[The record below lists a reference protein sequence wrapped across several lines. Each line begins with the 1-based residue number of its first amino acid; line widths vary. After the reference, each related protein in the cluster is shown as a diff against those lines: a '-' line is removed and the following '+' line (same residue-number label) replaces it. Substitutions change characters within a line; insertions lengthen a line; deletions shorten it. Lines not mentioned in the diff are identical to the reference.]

1 MTYTLTGKTGEWE
14 VIIGLEV
21 HCQIISQSKVF
32 SSASTKFGA
41 TQNTNVSFIDAGFP
55 GMLPVLNEKCIEQC
69 VRTGLGLNAKINK
82 YSRFDRKNYFYPDL
96 PQGYQISQLY
106 YPIVGEGFIEVT
118 TEALGTRKIGVERL
132 HLEQDAGKSIHDLAP
147 GKTLL
152 DLNRCGVGLM
162 EIVSKPDM
170 RSPEEAGEY
179 LRQLRSI
186 VRALGTCD
194 GNMDEGS
201 MRCDANVSVR
211 KVGETELRTRTEI
224 KNVNSV
230 KYVMQAIEIEANRQI
245 ETYENGGTIK
255 QQTLLFDPENG
266 ETRAMRSKENA
277 NDYRYFP
284 DPDLLPVVLTDEY
297 IEAIRK
303 TMPELPEA
311 KRKRYVTELGLT
323 DYDAHVLTLDA
334 ETSAYFETAL
344 IGQDPKKVANWVMGD
359 LFGYLNK
366 NGLSLSESP
375 ISAPH
380 LGQLVGLIADGTI
393 SGKIAKEVFEI
404 MAETGKAPSVI
415 IEEKGL
421 KQNSDTGALEKL
433 ITEILAQNPD
443 KVAEIKAGK
452 DKLKGWFIGQIMK
465 ASNGTINPGLANE
478 LLNKKLSES

>member
-1 MTYTLTGKTGEWE
+1 MTYTITGKTGEWE

-32 SSASTKFGA
+32 SAASTKFGA
-41 TQNTNVSFIDAGFP
+41 TQNANVSFVDAGFP
-55 GMLPVLNEKCIEQC
+55 GMLPVLNEKCVEQC

-82 YSRFDRKNYFYPDL
+82 YSRFDRKNYFYADL

-118 TEALGTRKIGVERL
+118 TEAMGTRKLGIERL
-132 HLEQDAGKSIHDLAP
+132 HLEQDAAKSIHDLAP
-147 GKTLL
+147 GKTLI

-179 LRQLRSI
+179 LRHLRSI

-201 MRCDANVSVR
+201 MRCDANISVR
-211 KVGETELRTRTEI
+211 KVGETDLRNRVEV
-224 KNVNSV
+224 KNSNSIRF
-230 KYVMQAIEIEANRQI
+230 VMQAIEYEANRQI
-245 ETYENGGTIK
+245 EVYENGGTVA
-255 QQTLLFDPENG
+255 QETRLFDSAVG
-266 ETRAMRSKENA
+266 ETRPMRSKENA
-277 NDYRYFP
+277 KDYRYFP

-311 KRKRYVTELGLT
+311 KRKRYISELGLT
-323 DYDAHVLTLDA
+323 EYDAHVLTLDT
-334 ETSAYFETAL
+334 ETSVYFESAM
-344 IGQDPKKVANWVMGD
+344 IGQDPKKVANWIMGD

-366 NGLSLSESP
+366 NGLSLNESP

-380 LGQLVGLIADGTI
+380 LGQLVGLISDGTI

-404 MAETGKAPSVI
+404 MAQTGKSPAVI

-421 KQNSDTGALEKL
+421 KQNSDTGAIEK
-433 ITEILAQNPD
+433 IIDDILAQNPD

-452 DKLKGWFIGQIMK
+452 EKLKGWFVGQIMK
-465 ASNGTINPGLANE
+465 ASNGTVNPALANQ
-478 LLNKKLSES
+478 LLNQKLQ